1 MSPEDESAII
11 PVMEQLLDDPALA
24 IRCVIGSLGEQR
36 VVVVLQKNEHGEI
49 SPVVLSKAQIAH
61 INRLAQEHLL

>member
-11 PVMEQLLDDPALA
+11 PVMERLLDDPALA
-24 IRCVIGSLGEQR
+24 IRCVIGSLGEHR

-49 SPVVLSKAQIAH
+49 SPVALSKAQIAH
-61 INRLAQEHLL
+61 INQLAREHLP